1 MQPRRNGQTNLQ
13 RGASEE
19 TRVKFAA
26 TALGVLMAGLGLP
39 SLLLAQERDRS
50 VERVRA
56 GLQRQSQPGSSVLTW
71 TEPPPKKLG
80 IFTLVSPREPGEMVR
95 LRLPIGELVAK
106 AAQGVSAAN
115 QRRRETSARHDVQK
129 ALTAFIAQ
137 QKTPSLSNGPI
148 KE

>member
-95 LRLPIGELVAK
+95 LRLPHRRVGCKGRARSLGRESEASRDIGPP
-106 AAQGVSAAN
+106 
-115 QRRRETSARHDVQK
+115 RRPEGADRLHRTTEN
-129 ALTAFIAQ
+129 
-137 QKTPSLSNGPI
+137 P
-148 KE
+148 